1 MASRISVSLSFYV
14 SVDTLRLQFERG
26 TNGESMVKRAR
37 LTDLE
42 AHAVKTRKSEP
53 VGSRGK
59 GTLLLERK
67 ASGVILAYYRE
78 RTPTTDQRLPIG
90 ALSKRPRPNTEEYS
104 LSDLRH
110 RAMSLAIEVERA
122 GGIAAYVAASHRKK
136 AGDAESALH
145 AQHAAEVAA
154 RRGSF
159 ADLMDTYAANMTAA
173 GRVSAKEIG
182 RMFKLHVKDY
192 HPDLVTRPAADI
204 QPEDIQMILA
214 GVLGRKPKG
223 RGIGNKA
230 PGSSFNGMRTT
241 CDKLRRYLRAAF
253 SHAAKAHLAP
263 ERLAEDGKVFAI
275 SSNPVRDIPVTLGT
289 GQGHTES
296 LTPGELGELLRY
308 LDTLPVRHA
317 AIAKALIYFG
327 GQRLT
332 QFCVVPWEAVT
343 DTTISLLDGKGR
355 KAQAWEHLLPI
366 TERIKDVIQP
376 LLTDRIGPG
385 PFSLTPGSFAN
396 PNTLSNIYID
406 AGRSLLADGKAQS
419 FTWKNVRVTAETLLA
434 HQGVSVEV
442 RAWLLSHGRSG
453 VQAKHYDRYS
463 YLPEKQAALEKWGR
477 YLDGLA
483 SGEEQADNVVLLS
496 RRKKK

>member
-1 MASRISVSLSFYV
+1 
-14 SVDTLRLQFERG
+14 
-26 TNGESMVKRAR
+26 MVKRTR

-78 RTPTTDQRLPIG
+78 RTLTTDQRLSLGIL
-90 ALSKRPRPNTEEYS
+90 AKRPRLDANEYS
-104 LSDLRH
+104 LSSLRDK
-110 RAMSLAIEVERA
+110 AATLANGVEAA
-122 GGIAAYVAASHRKK
+122 GGIAGYLAEIERQK
-136 AGDAESALH
+136 AHLAESETRAH
-145 AQHAAEVAA
+145 RAAEVAA

-159 ADLMDTYAANMTAA
+159 GDLMDSYSNGMVAA
-173 GRVSAKEIG
+173 GKVSAKEIS
-182 RMFKLHVKDY
+182 RMFQLHVKDY
-192 HPDLVTRPAADI
+192 HPDLVSRPAADI
-204 QPEDIQMILA
+204 QPEDIQLILA

-223 RGIGNKA
+223 RGIGHKA

-253 SHAAKAHLAP
+253 SYAARAHLAP
-263 ERLAEDGKVFAI
+263 ERLAEDGKVFAV
-275 SSNPVRDIPVTLGT
+275 SANPVRDIPVTLGT

-296 LTPGELGELLRY
+296 LTPTELGELLRH

-332 QFCVVPWEAVT
+332 QFCAVPWEAVS
-343 DTTISLLDGKGR
+343 DTTISLLDSKGR

-366 TERIKDVIQP
+366 TERIKEVIQP
-376 LLTDRIGPG
+376 LLNDRIGPG

-396 PNTLSNIYID
+396 PNTLSNIYIN

-434 HQGVSVEV
+434 HQGVSAEV

-483 SGEEQADNVVLLS
+483 SGKEQVDNVVLLS
-496 RRKKK
+496 RRKKKEADSKS

>member
-1 MASRISVSLSFYV
+1 
-14 SVDTLRLQFERG
+14 
-26 TNGESMVKRAR
+26 MVKRTR

-78 RTPTTDQRLPIG
+78 RTSTTDQRLPLGIL
-90 ALSKRPRPNTEEYS
+90 AKKPRPDANEYS
-104 LSDLRH
+104 LSSLRDK
-110 RAMSLAIEVERA
+110 AMALANAVEVA
-122 GGIAAYVAASHRKK
+122 GGIAGHLAEIERQKVHAAELE
-136 AGDAESALH
+136 ASA
-145 AQHAAEVAA
+145 QRAAEVAA

-159 ADLMDTYAANMTAA
+159 GDLMDSYSSGMVAA
-173 GRVSAKEIG
+173 GRVSAKEIS
-182 RMFKLHVKDY
+182 RMFQLHVKDY
-192 HPDLVTRPAADI
+192 HPDLVSRPAAEI
-204 QPEDIQMILA
+204 QPEDIQLILA

-223 RGIGNKA
+223 RGIGHKA

-253 SHAAKAHLAP
+253 SYAAKAHLAP
-263 ERLAEDGKVFAI
+263 ERLAEDGKIFAV
-275 SSNPVRDIPVTLGT
+275 SANPVRDIPVTQGT

-296 LTPGELGELLRY
+296 LTPTELGELLRH
-308 LDTLPVRHA
+308 LDTLPLRHA

-332 QFCVVPWEAVT
+332 QFCVVPWSAVT
-343 DTTISLLDGKGR
+343 DTSISLLDGKGR

-366 TERIKDVIQP
+366 TERIREVIQP
-376 LLTDRIGPG
+376 LLDDQIGPG

-406 AGRSLLADGKAQS
+406 AGRSLLAAGKTQS

-434 HQGVSVEV
+434 HQGVSAEV

-477 YLDGLA
+477 YLDKLA
-483 SGEEQADNVVLLS
+483 SDEEHTDNVVLLS
-496 RRKKK
+496 RRKKILPVPKS

>member
-1 MASRISVSLSFYV
+1 
-14 SVDTLRLQFERG
+14 
-26 TNGESMVKRAR
+26 MVKRTR

-53 VGSRGK
+53 VGSRGR

-67 ASGVILAYYRE
+67 ASGAILAYYRE
-78 RTPTTDQRLPIG
+78 RTPTTDQRLPLG
-90 ALSKRPRPNTEEYS
+90 VLAKKPRPDINEYS
-104 LSDLRH
+104 LSSLRDK
-110 RAMSLAIEVERA
+110 AMALANGVEAA
-122 GGIAAYVAASHRKK
+122 GGIAGYLAEIERQK
-136 AGDAESALH
+136 AQLAESESR
-145 AQHAAEVAA
+145 AQRAAEVAA

-159 ADLMDTYAANMTAA
+159 GDLMDSYSNGMVAA
-173 GRVSAKEIG
+173 GRVSAKEIS
-182 RMFKLHVKDY
+182 RMFQLHVKDY
-192 HPDLVTRPAADI
+192 HPDLVSRSAAEV
-204 QPEDIQMILA
+204 QPEDIQLILA

-223 RGIGNKA
+223 RGIGHKA

-253 SHAAKAHLAP
+253 SYAAKAHLAP
-263 ERLAEDGKVFAI
+263 ERLAEDGKVFSV

-296 LTPGELGELLRY
+296 LTPAELGELLRY

-355 KAQAWEHLLPI
+355 KVRAWEHLLPI
-366 TERIKDVIQP
+366 TERIQEVIQP
-376 LLTDRIGPG
+376 LLDDRIGPG

-396 PNTLSNIYID
+396 PNTLSTIYID
-406 AGRSLLADGKAQS
+406 AGRSLALAGKAQS

-434 HQGVSVEV
+434 HQGVSAEV

-483 SGEEQADNVVLLS
+483 SGKEQVDNVVLLS
-496 RRKKK
+496 RRKKKEADSQS

>member
-1 MASRISVSLSFYV
+1 
-14 SVDTLRLQFERG
+14 
-26 TNGESMVKRAR
+26 MVKRTR

-67 ASGVILAYYRE
+67 ASGVIMAYYRE
-78 RTPTTDQRLPIG
+78 RTPTTDQRLPLG
-90 ALSKRPRPNTEEYS
+90 VLAKKPRADTNEYS
-104 LSDLRH
+104 LSSIRH
-110 RAMSLAIEVERA
+110 LVMILANEVESF
-122 GGIAAYVAASHRKK
+122 GGIAGYLAQVERKK
-136 AGDAESALH
+136 TETAEMELRL
-145 AQHAAEVAA
+145 QREAAAAA
-154 RRGSF
+154 RRGTF
-159 ADLMDTYAANMTAA
+159 GDLMDSYVAGMTAA

-182 RMFKLHVKDY
+182 RMFQLHVKDY
-192 HPDLVTRPAADI
+192 HPDLVSRPAAEV
-204 QPEDIQMILA
+204 QPEDIQLVLA

-253 SHAAKAHLAP
+253 SYAAKAHLAP
-263 ERLAEDGKVFAI
+263 ERLAGDGKVFAVR
-275 SSNPVRDIPVTLGT
+275 SNPVRDIPVTQGT
-289 GQGHTES
+289 GGGNTES
-296 LTPGELGELLRY
+296 LRPDELGELLRY
-308 LDTLPVRHA
+308 LDTLPLRHA

-332 QFCVVPWEAVT
+332 QFCAVPWEAVT
-343 DTTISLLDGKGR
+343 NDTISLIDAKGR

-366 TERIKDVIQP
+366 TDRIREVIEP
-376 LLTDRIGPG
+376 LLCDRIGPG
-385 PFSLTPGSFAN
+385 PFSLTSGSTASPDTFSA
-396 PNTLSNIYID
+396 IFID
-406 AGRSLLADGKAQS
+406 AGRALVAAGKSQPFS
-419 FTWKNVRVTAETLLA
+419 WKNVRVTAETLLA
-434 HQGVSVEV
+434 HQGVSTEV

-463 YLPEKQAALEKWGR
+463 YLPEKQDALERWGR

-483 SGEEQADNVVLLS
+483 SGNEPADNVVLLS
-496 RRKKK
+496 RQRKKTTAAIS

>member
-1 MASRISVSLSFYV
+1 
-14 SVDTLRLQFERG
+14 
-26 TNGESMVKRAR
+26 MVKRTR

-53 VGSRGK
+53 VGSRGR

-67 ASGVILAYYRE
+67 ASGAIMAYYRE
-78 RTPTTDQRLPIG
+78 RTLTTDQRLPLG
-90 ALSKRPRPNTEEYS
+90 VLAKKPRPDTNEYS
-104 LSDLRH
+104 LSSLRDK
-110 RAMSLAIEVERA
+110 AMTLANAVEIA
-122 GGIAAYVAASHRKK
+122 GGIAGHLAENERQKVKI
-136 AGDAESALH
+136 AESAAS
-145 AQHAAEVAA
+145 AQRAAEAEA
-154 RRGSF
+154 KRGSF
-159 ADLMDTYAANMTAA
+159 GDLMDSYSDGMVSA
-173 GRVSAKEIG
+173 GRVSAKEIS

-192 HPDLVTRPAADI
+192 HPKLVSQAAAEI
-204 QPEDIQMILA
+204 QPEDVQLILA
-214 GVLGRKPKG
+214 GVLGRTPKG
-223 RGIGNKA
+223 RGIGHKA

-253 SHAAKAHLAP
+253 SYAAKAHLAP
-263 ERLAEDGKVFAI
+263 ERLAQDGKVFAI
-275 SSNPVRDIPVTLGT
+275 RSNPVRDIPVTLGT

-296 LTPGELGELLRY
+296 LTPAELGELLKY

-332 QFCVVPWEAVT
+332 QFCAVTWEDVT
-343 DTTISLLDGKGR
+343 DTTICLMDGKGR

-366 TERIKDVIQP
+366 TARIKEVIQP
-376 LLTDRIGPG
+376 LLDDRIGPG
-385 PFSLTPGSFAN
+385 PFSLTPGMLAN

-406 AGRSLLADGKAQS
+406 AGRSLLVAGKAQS

-434 HQGVSVEV
+434 HQGVSAEV

-477 YLDGLA
+477 YLDKLA
-483 SGEEQADNVVLLS
+483 SDEEHTDNVVLLS
-496 RRKKK
+496 RRKKMLSVTKS

>member
-1 MASRISVSLSFYV
+1 
-14 SVDTLRLQFERG
+14 
-26 TNGESMVKRAR
+26 MVKRAR

-67 ASGVILAYYRE
+67 ASGAIFAYYRE
-78 RTPTTDQRLPIG
+78 RTPTTDQRLPLG
-90 ALSKRPRPNTEEYS
+90 ALAKRPRPNTEEYS

-122 GGIAAYVAASHRKK
+122 GGIAAYVAASERRKT
-136 AGDAESALH
+136 DEAEALLH
-145 AQHAAEVAA
+145 ARRASEAAA

-159 ADLMDTYAANMTAA
+159 ADLMDTYAAKMTAA

-192 HPDLVTRPAADI
+192 HPDLITRPAADI
-204 QPEDIQMILA
+204 QPEDIQAILA

-275 SSNPVRDIPVTLGT
+275 SANPVRDIPVTQGT
-289 GQGHTES
+289 GAGNTES
-296 LTPGELGELLRY
+296 LTPEELGELLRY
-308 LDTLPVRHA
+308 LDTLPIRHA

-332 QFCVVPWEAVT
+332 QFCAVPWEAVT
-343 DTTISLLDGKGR
+343 ESTISLVDAKGR
-355 KAQAWEHLLPI
+355 KSQAWDHLLPI
-366 TERIKDVIQP
+366 TDRIKQVIQP
-376 LLTDRIGPG
+376 LLDDPIGPG
-385 PFSLTPGSFAN
+385 PFSLTDSSTASPDTFSGIF
-396 PNTLSNIYID
+396 IE
-406 AGRSLLADGKAQS
+406 AGRMLAGAGKTQPFS
-419 FTWKNVRVTAETLLA
+419 WKNVRVTAETLLA
-434 HQGVSVEV
+434 HQGVSAEV

-463 YLPEKQAALEKWGR
+463 YLPEKRAALEQWGR
-477 YLDGLA
+477 YLDKLA
-483 SGEEQADNVVLLS
+483 SGEGGADNVVLLS
-496 RRKKK
+496 RRKK

>member
-1 MASRISVSLSFYV
+1 
-14 SVDTLRLQFERG
+14 
-26 TNGESMVKRAR
+26 MVKRTR

-78 RTPTTDQRLPIG
+78 RTPTTDQRLPLGIL
-90 ALSKRPRPNTEEYS
+90 AKRPRPDTNEFS
-104 LSDLRH
+104 LSSLRDK
-110 RAMSLAIEVERA
+110 AMTLANGVEAA
-122 GGIAAYVAASHRKK
+122 GGIAGYLAEIERQK
-136 AGDAESALH
+136 ARFAELETR
-145 AQHAAEVAA
+145 AQRDAEVAA

-159 ADLMDTYAANMTAA
+159 GDLMDSYSNGMVAA
-173 GRVSAKEIG
+173 GRVSAKEIS
-182 RMFKLHVKDY
+182 RMFQLHVKDY
-192 HPDLVTRPAADI
+192 HPDLVSRAAADI

-223 RGIGNKA
+223 RGIGHKA

-253 SHAAKAHLAP
+253 SYAAKAHLAP
-263 ERLAEDGKVFAI
+263 ERLAEDGKVFAV
-275 SSNPVRDIPVTLGT
+275 SANPVRDIPVTLGT

-296 LTPGELGELLRY
+296 LTPTELGELLRH

-366 TERIKDVIQP
+366 TERIKEVIQP
-376 LLTDRIGPG
+376 LLDDRIGPG
-385 PFSLTPGSFAN
+385 PFSLTPGAFAN

-406 AGRSLLADGKAQS
+406 AGRSLLVAGKAQS
-419 FTWKNVRVTAETLLA
+419 FSWKNVRVTA
-434 HQGVSVEV
+434 
-442 RAWLLSHGRSG
+442 
-453 VQAKHYDRYS
+453 
-463 YLPEKQAALEKWGR
+463 
-477 YLDGLA
+477 
-483 SGEEQADNVVLLS
+483 
-496 RRKKK
+496 

>member
-1 MASRISVSLSFYV
+1 MA
-14 SVDTLRLQFERG
+14 
-26 TNGESMVKRAR
+26 KRTR

-67 ASGVILAYYRE
+67 ASGVLMAYYRE
-78 RTPTTDQRLPIG
+78 RTPTTDQRLPLG
-90 ALSKRPRPNTEEYS
+90 ALAKRPRPGADEFS

-110 RAMSLAIEVERA
+110 RAMSLSIEVEAA
-122 GGIAAYVAASHRKK
+122 GGIAAYLALSERQKAAQ
-136 AGDAESALH
+136 AEAELR
-145 AQHAAEVAA
+145 AQRAAEAAA

-159 ADLMDTYAANMTAA
+159 ADLMDSYTASMIEA

-182 RMFKLHVKDY
+182 RMFQLHVKTY
-192 HPDLVTRPAADI
+192 HPDLVARPAAEI
-204 QPEDIQMILA
+204 QPEDIQLILA

-253 SHAAKAHLAP
+253 SYAAKAHLAP
-263 ERLAEDGKVFAI
+263 ERLAQDGKVFAI
-275 SSNPVRDIPVTLGT
+275 SNNPVRDIPVTQGT
-289 GQGHTES
+289 GGGHTES
-296 LTPGELGELLRY
+296 LTPEELGELLRY
-308 LDTLPVRHA
+308 LDTLPLRYA

-332 QFCVVPWEAVT
+332 QFCAVPWEAVT
-343 DTTISLLDGKGR
+343 DSTISLIDAKGR
-355 KAQAWEHLLPI
+355 KAQAWDHLLPI
-366 TERIKDVIQP
+366 TDRIREVIQP
-376 LLTDRIGPG
+376 LLDDRIGPG
-385 PFSLTPGSFAN
+385 PFSLTPGSTASPDTFSG
-396 PNTLSNIYID
+396 LFVE
-406 AGRSLLADGKAQS
+406 AGRALSASGKTQPFS
-419 FTWKNVRVTAETLLA
+419 WKNVRVTAETLLA
-434 HQGVSVEV
+434 HQGVSAEV

-463 YLPEKQAALEKWGR
+463 YLPEKRAALEQWGR
-477 YLDGLA
+477 YLDKLA
-483 SGEEQADNVVLLS
+483 SGEGDTGNVVLLS
-496 RRKKK
+496 RRKKISAD

>member
-1 MASRISVSLSFYV
+1 
-14 SVDTLRLQFERG
+14 
-26 TNGESMVKRAR
+26 MVKRTR

-53 VGSRGK
+53 IGSRGK

-67 ASGVILAYYRE
+67 ASGAIMAYYRE
-78 RTPTTDQRLPIG
+78 RTLSSDQRMPLG
-90 ALSKRPRPNTEEYS
+90 SLAKKPRTDADEYS

-110 RAMSLAIEVERA
+110 RAMSLAIEVEAA
-122 GGIAAYVAASHRKK
+122 GSIAAYLIQIDRKK
-136 AGDAESALH
+136 AADAEALLLSQRVT
-145 AQHAAEVAA
+145 AMAS

-159 ADLMDTYAANMTAA
+159 GDLMDTYVANMESAA
-173 GRVSAKEIG
+173 RVSSKEIG
-182 RMFKLHVKDY
+182 RMFQLHVKDY
-192 HPDLVTRPAADI
+192 HPDLVKRPAAEI
-204 QPEDIQMILA
+204 QPEDIQVILA

-263 ERLAEDGKVFAI
+263 ERLAQDGKVFAI
-275 SSNPVRDIPVTLGT
+275 SANPVRDIPVTQGT
-289 GQGHTES
+289 GGGHTES
-296 LTPGELGELLRY
+296 LTPKELGELLRY
-308 LDTLPVRHA
+308 LDTLPRRHA
-317 AIAKALIYFG
+317 VIAKALIYFG

-332 QFCVVPWEAVT
+332 QFCAVPWDAVT
-343 DTTISLLDGKGR
+343 DNTISLIDAKGR

-366 TERIKDVIQP
+366 TDRIREVIQ
-376 LLTDRIGPG
+376 LLLDDQIGPG
-385 PFSLTPGSFAN
+385 PFSLTPGSTASPDTF
-396 PNTLSNIYID
+396 SGIFIE
-406 AGRSLLADGKAQS
+406 AGRVLSTSGKTQPFS
-419 FTWKNVRVTAETLLA
+419 WKNVRVTAETLLA
-434 HQGVSVEV
+434 HQGVSAEV

-477 YLDGLA
+477 YLDKLA
-483 SGEEQADNVVLLS
+483 SDDEHTDNVVLLS
-496 RRKKK
+496 RRSKKISDSKA

>member
-1 MASRISVSLSFYV
+1 
-14 SVDTLRLQFERG
+14 
-26 TNGESMVKRAR
+26 MVKRTR

-78 RTPTTDQRLPIG
+78 RTPTTDQRLPLGIL
-90 ALSKRPRPNTEEYS
+90 AKRPRPDANEYS
-104 LSDLRH
+104 LSSLRDK
-110 RAMSLAIEVERA
+110 AMTLANGVEVA
-122 GGIAAYVAASHRKK
+122 GGIAGYLAEIERQK
-136 AGDAESALH
+136 AQLAELEVR
-145 AQHAAEVAA
+145 AQRAAEVAA

-159 ADLMDTYAANMTAA
+159 GDLMDSYSNGMVAA
-173 GRVSAKEIG
+173 GRVSAKEIS
-182 RMFKLHVKDY
+182 RMFQLHVKDY
-192 HPDLVTRPAADI
+192 HPDLVSRPAAEI
-204 QPEDIQMILA
+204 QPEDIQLILA
-214 GVLGRKPKG
+214 GVLGRKPTG
-223 RGIGNKA
+223 RGVGRKA

-253 SHAAKAHLAP
+253 SYAAKAHLAP
-263 ERLAEDGKVFAI
+263 ERLAEDGKVFAV
-275 SSNPVRDIPVTLGT
+275 SANPVRDIPVTQGT

-296 LTPGELGELLRY
+296 LTPTELGELLRH

-366 TERIKDVIQP
+366 TERIKEVIQP
-376 LLTDRIGPG
+376 LLEDRIGPG

-396 PNTLSNIYID
+396 PNTLSNIFIE
-406 AGRSLLADGKAQS
+406 AGRSLLAAGKAQS

-434 HQGVSVEV
+434 HQGVSAEV

-483 SGEEQADNVVLLS
+483 TGKEQVDNVVLLS
-496 RRKKK
+496 RRKKIIADSKS